1 MRPLCKLNLT
11 LRRNESA
18 KIQIINGLTNQ
29 GMCLLETRLKTKMIL
44 TFQQVAQFTTLLSIG
59 LTLHITVNTVESSES
74 VLACDQRGRAV
85 ATVYVVMFV
94 VVINFAETHHPRKK
108 KKLCK
113 MLAFIYKMRS
123 LKVEVIGG

>member
-1 MRPLCKLNLT
+1 MGRICKLNLT

-44 TFQQVAQFTTLLSIG
+44 TFRQVAQFTTLLSIG
-59 LTLHITVNTVESSES
+59 LTLHITVDTVESGQS

-85 ATVYVVMFV
+85 ATVYVVMSIF
-94 VVINFAETHHPRKK
+94 VINFAQTYHP
-108 KKLCK
+108 
-113 MLAFIYKMRS
+113 
-123 LKVEVIGG
+123 